1 MQPSLCS
8 EYSEEFLWR
17 KTQNICVFTQ
27 PFPVRSRVLD
37 METNRNFG
45 GLCNSSLQAELP
57 TKVYTTRDLQSDWR
71 KGKLGV
77 AYYLEKSLPEGSRK
91 FTGRIPERGRKG
103 ATGPLSS
110 EAAEIGNSPRPH
122 QGWHPHPSRII
133 RNFFQWCGKVSL
145 HCQPRCPCEEIP
157 WNESQGNVNM
167 GVRANGWVGER
178 QTRKLE

>member
-37 METNRNFG
+37 METNRKFG

-77 AYYLEKSLPEGSRK
+77 AYYLEKSLPEESRK
-91 FTGRIPERGRKG
+91 FTGRIPGRGRKG

-110 EAAEIGNSPRPH
+110 EAAEIGNSPRLH
-122 QGWHPHPSRII
+122 RGWPPPPAHNQKFLSMMWESLFALSAQMPLW
-133 RNFFQWCGKVSL
+133 RNTMKWDPGK
-145 HCQPRCPCEEIP
+145 C
-157 WNESQGNVNM
+157 
-167 GVRANGWVGER
+167 
-178 QTRKLE
+178 